1 MIDIK
6 SLQKR
11 IFKQIREQLPEHL
24 ALVDEVSDLLGI
36 SSDSAYRRI
45 RGEKQLLLEEL
56 YKLCVNFKLSVDSFI
71 KNPIETLPFTHVS
84 VDEDI
89 FTLED
94 YLSSLLD
101 QAKVI
106 NENPD
111 AELVLIANDLT
122 MFQLLQIPELA
133 AFKLFFWLKTSLGF
147 SGYKHQKFSIEAIP
161 PSMISIS
168 KDFVKEYMKINT
180 IEIIGIDAVNS
191 FLRQISYYLQ
201 SGFFANN
208 EDALLICDKLLGL
221 VKHFHH
227 EADLGYK
234 FQLGEKPSG
243 KPGNFTMYY
252 NELFVIDGLVLLR
265 LDEERFMTYIA
276 SGPLN
281 YVATPDQRFYE
292 NKYKW
297 TQNLMKRS
305 ILLSGLSERMRNEYF
320 LKVQEKIKEFREQIL
335 ST

>member
-122 MFQLLQIPELA
+122 MFQLLQIP
-133 AFKLFFWLKTSLGF
+133 
-147 SGYKHQKFSIEAIP
+147 
-161 PSMISIS
+161 
-168 KDFVKEYMKINT
+168 
-180 IEIIGIDAVNS
+180 
-191 FLRQISYYLQ
+191 
-201 SGFFANN
+201 
-208 EDALLICDKLLGL
+208 
-221 VKHFHH
+221 
-227 EADLGYK
+227 
-234 FQLGEKPSG
+234 
-243 KPGNFTMYY
+243 
-252 NELFVIDGLVLLR
+252 
-265 LDEERFMTYIA
+265 
-276 SGPLN
+276 
-281 YVATPDQRFYE
+281 
-292 NKYKW
+292 
-297 TQNLMKRS
+297 
-305 ILLSGLSERMRNEYF
+305 
-320 LKVQEKIKEFREQIL
+320 
-335 ST
+335 